1 MLLGVVLISLWPLP
15 LSAYLSFLRALG
27 LIYAVPSLFCCKS
40 NPGLAKLVLIYSFWD
55 LGDVCVRCLCVSCG
69 WVWVAGFGWVGKR
82 GLVWAGAFGSVKVG
96 GCVWVCGLLVVGVGI
111 GEGNGMG

>member
-1 MLLGVVLISLWPLP
+1 MLISLWPLP

-40 NPGLAKLVLIYSFWD
+40 KPGLAKLVLIYSFWD